1 MSIYIFQLFTTDRSK
16 ISSTQ
21 LSPNNILISTD
32 LHGVRRLMKTQVCV
46 SDALLIYTI
55 TRVLEPRHNDST
67 SAQNGNLHQ
76 SVVTRIRMD
85 NPAPPASK
93 ATSKI
98 FSLCNPAPPAARQP
112 AKSSG
117 YAVLHL
123 RPARQP
129 AKIFSLWLGFSNMSI
144 RE

>member
-1 MSIYIFQLFTTDRSK
+1 
-16 ISSTQ
+16 
-21 LSPNNILISTD
+21 
-32 LHGVRRLMKTQVCV
+32 MKTQVCV

-98 FSLCNPAPPAARQP
+98 FSLCNPAPPGSKAT
-112 AKSSG
+112 S
-117 YAVLHL
+117 
-123 RPARQP
+123 
-129 AKIFSLWLGFSNMSI
+129 KIFRLCSPAPPASKATSKNLQLMAGVL
-144 RE
+144 